1 MYTDEQI
8 NKVFDRIISEI
19 EKGNPL
25 RHALHLKDMP
35 SSQTFFKWIA
45 NDEIK
50 SKRYARACE
59 VRADQIFEEI
69 LEIADDPREDAI
81 VTDNGIVMNTEFVQ
95 RSKLRIDARKW
106 MLAKMN
112 PKKYGE
118 KVENTIVG
126 DNEKP
131 IIINLGSGID
141 PKNEQSQ

>member
-1 MYTDEQI
+1 MEAIQDR
-8 NKVFDRIISEI
+8 FDAIIKEI
-19 EKGNPL
+19 EQGSSLRKILSQKGY
-25 RHALHLKDMP
+25 P
-35 SSQTFFKWIA
+35 SSQTFYKWISE
-45 NDEIK
+45 DEIK
-50 SKRYARACE
+50 AKQYARACE
-59 VRADQIFEEI
+59 VRSDLIFDEI

-106 MLAKMN
+106 VLAKMN
-112 PKKYGE
+112 PKKYGD

>member
-1 MYTDEQI
+1 MEAIQDR
-8 NKVFDRIISEI
+8 FDAIIKEI
-19 EKGNPL
+19 EQGNSL
-25 RHALHLKDMP
+25 RKILSQNGYP
-35 SSQTFFKWIA
+35 SSQTFYKWISE
-45 NDEIK
+45 DEIK
-50 SKRYARACE
+50 AKQYARACE
-59 VRADQIFEEI
+59 VRSDLIFDEI
-69 LEIADDPREDAI
+69 LEIADDPRQDAI

-106 MLAKMN
+106 VLAKMN
-112 PKKYGE
+112 PKKYGD

>member
-8 NKVFDRIISEI
+8 NKVFDLIISEI

-25 RHALHLKDMP
+25 RHALQLKDMP
-35 SSQTFFKWIA
+35 SSQTFFKWVA
-45 NDEIK
+45 NDETK

-59 VRADQIFEEI
+59 VRADHLFEEI
-69 LEIADDPREDAI
+69 LEIADDPREDAV

-112 PKKYGE
+112 PKKYGD

>member
-1 MYTDEQI
+1 MYTDEKI
-8 NKVFDRIISEI
+8 NKVFDLIISEI
-19 EKGNPL
+19 EKGNSL
-25 RHALHLKDMP
+25 RHALKLKDMP

-59 VRADQIFEEI
+59 VRADHLFEEI

-95 RSKLRIDARKW
+95 RSKLRIDVRKW

-112 PKKYGE
+112 PKKYGD